1 MYCELDVPDNPKESK
16 MPRVSQAVA
25 KQTRQRIIDSAIK
38 IITLEGSDHL
48 TFANIAKKAEISR
61 SGINCHFK
69 KKEDLMNEIRPIL
82 AERIE
87 QALDFSSPDNF
98 FLSWRNAVDNDRMF
112 RNLIANLENVIDGK
126 AGTASLIEK
135 IQGDEEEIIKTT
147 YMAIGYAVIHVGNA
161 K

>member
-1 MYCELDVPDNPKESK
+1 
-16 MPRVSQAVA
+16 
-25 KQTRQRIIDSAIK
+25 
-38 IITLEGSDHL
+38 
-48 TFANIAKKAEISR
+48 
-61 SGINCHFK
+61 
-69 KKEDLMNEIRPIL
+69 MNEIRPIL
-82 AERIE
+82 AERVE

-112 RNLIANLENVIDGK
+112 RNLIANLENVIDDK